1 MTKFGAFPRFYIGK
15 LSTTWKARLSYRRFR
30 GQLILSNALTLYRV
44 LTHFSFT
51 KTNTLVVSWDW
62 VLIDLGGLSL
72 HVKGP
77 FSHVCTA
84 WKITPCGI
92 LSRYPP
98 LPLPFHILST
108 LSCKKELHVNIR
120 ILPNFSPKQT
130 FVFRG
135 NCEYFSWK
143 YSKTL
148 DHKLRIKSLK
158 SRKIRSC
165 FSCEFRDVLR
175 LMMPSPFASLRGRAD
190 HWNWSTKKT
199 TKKWSYPIDWNRCLL

>member
-1 MTKFGAFPRFYIGK
+1 MSGWILSNTMTKFGAFPRFYIGK

-120 ILPNFSPKQT
+120 ILLTEFFPKTNICFS
-130 FVFRG
+130 R
-135 NCEYFSWK
+135 
-143 YSKTL
+143 
-148 DHKLRIKSLK
+148 KLRIFFLK
-158 SRKIRSC
+158 IFRNFRS
-165 FSCEFRDVLR
+165 
-175 LMMPSPFASLRGRAD
+175 
-190 HWNWSTKKT
+190 
-199 TKKWSYPIDWNRCLL
+199 